1 MKKLLSVLT
10 IALITIGLNA
20 QKITLKDGDPKSLKS
35 IKKWSVAF
43 DYEGM
48 VFDKKGNE
56 SEWLV
61 STQKEKN
68 DKEAGSG
75 DAFVDDWNDAKEE
88 LYPMSFATGFSK
100 ALEKKFG
107 VSAKPG
113 SSGATITVKTTW
125 AFTGYRIPASSTV
138 KPAKITSTVTF
149 KNEAGEVLAV
159 FELDKAQG
167 VPPGVSMYNGVGYK
181 TSERMSASYNMS
193 GLALGKY
200 LKKMTFK

>member
-1 MKKLLSVLT
+1 MKKVFSILT

-35 IKKWSVAF
+35 VKKWSVTF

-48 VFDKKGNE
+48 VFDKKGSE

-61 STQKEKN
+61 TTQKEKN
-68 DKEAGSG
+68 EKEAGSG

-88 LYPMSFATGFSK
+88 LYPMSFATGFTK
-100 ALEKKFG
+100 ALQKKFG

-113 SSGATITVKTTW
+113 TSGATITVKTTW
-125 AFTGYRIPASSTV
+125 AFTGYRMPAGSI

-149 KNEAGEVLAV
+149 KNENGEVLAV

-167 VPPGVSMYNGVGYK
+167 VPPGASAYNGVGYK
-181 TSERMSASYNMS
+181 TSERMSASYNTS

-200 LKKMTFK
+200 MKKMTFK